1 MVLSEHNGRYTY
13 INKTT
18 VANEQLIVDSLFDR
32 TFTSPYVK
40 KMTISV
46 GAECTVVINGLDEI
60 LIKPNLGLSIE
71 YTDRGIHSMV
81 CKTPN
86 VAFYAIIGY

>member
-18 VANEQLIVDSLFDR
+18 TANEELIVDSLFDR
-32 TFTSPYVK
+32 TFTSPYAK

-46 GAECTVVINGLDEI
+46 STECTVVINGLDEI

-71 YTDRGIHSMV
+71 YTDRGIRSMV

>member
-1 MVLSEHNGRYTY
+1 
-13 INKTT
+13 
-18 VANEQLIVDSLFDR
+18 
-32 TFTSPYVK
+32 
-40 KMTISV
+40 MTISV

>member
-18 VANEQLIVDSLFDR
+18 TANEELIVDSLFDR
-32 TFTSPYVK
+32 TFTSPYAK

-46 GAECTVVINGLDEI
+46 GAECTVVINGLDTI